1 MALPVAL
8 QVYTVRD
15 YAERDFAEAMKKVKE
30 IGYDYV
36 ELAGLYGHSVKEIRA
51 ALRAAGV
58 KAISAHVPVA
68 ELLADTGATV
78 ATYKA
83 VGVKYIVIPYAPE
96 DMRPGVA
103 DDYDEVIKKIAYIGR
118 ICGEQGIQLLY
129 HNHDFEFV
137 KMPDG
142 SYGLDYLYSHLPAEY
157 LQTELD
163 LCWVK
168 VSGLDPVEYL
178 QKYYGRAP
186 IVHYKDYVGKKT
198 ENMYELIGTDTA
210 HAETSSEFAFRP
222 LGQGVQDMRA
232 ILKKTMEVYSKYVV
246 VEQDNCYD
254 QDTMEAAKQSREYL
268 KSLGW

>member
-1 MALPVAL
+1 MTMQSLPVFTVILSKKSERHSALP
-8 QVYTVRD
+8 
-15 YAERDFAEAMKKVKE
+15 
-30 IGYDYV
+30 
-36 ELAGLYGHSVKEIRA
+36 
-51 ALRAAGV
+51 GV

-168 VSGLDPVEYL
+168 VSGLDPVEYS
-178 QKYYGRAP
+178 
-186 IVHYKDYVGKKT
+186 
-198 ENMYELIGTDTA
+198 
-210 HAETSSEFAFRP
+210 AEILRTGSDSS
-222 LGQGVQDMRA
+222 L
-232 ILKKTMEVYSKYVV
+232 
-246 VEQDNCYD
+246 
-254 QDTMEAAKQSREYL
+254 
-268 KSLGW
+268 